1 MPCGNNSLI
10 SSHSI
15 FLDFIQSLPLVPSP
29 LELALTDYPTGG
41 SCYHGLWRGE
51 TAKFN
56 TVDDLA
62 LLIRDDVQQFQR
74 EIRRYWTNSH
84 HNTLRVFS
92 VVSYYIV

>member
-1 MPCGNNSLI
+1 VVTTLLLVPILF
-10 SSHSI
+10 
-15 FLDFIQSLPLVPSP
+15 FLDFIQSLPLVPPP

-62 LLIRDDVQQFQR
+62 LFIRDDVQQFQR
-74 EIRRYWTNSH
+74 AIYKGTGQ
-84 HNTLRVFS
+84 T
-92 VVSYYIV
+92 YITAFLECFQLLKLK